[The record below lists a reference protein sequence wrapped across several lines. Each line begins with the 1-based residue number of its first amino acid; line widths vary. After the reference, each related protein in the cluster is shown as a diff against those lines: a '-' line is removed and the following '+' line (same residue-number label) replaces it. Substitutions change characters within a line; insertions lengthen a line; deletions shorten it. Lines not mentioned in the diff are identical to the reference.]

1 MLKIG
6 LTGSIASGK
15 STIARM
21 FTALGVHVID
31 TDVIARQ
38 VVEPGSPALAKL
50 TAEFGEHLLN
60 DDGSLNR
67 QFLGELIF
75 ADQGKRQRL
84 NELMHPLIMSIAK
97 GEMQKYGRQYP
108 DGMVMVDVPLLIE
121 ENFLSWFDQLI
132 LVYVPVAVQLE
143 RLKARDGIDAET
155 ARLKMSSQM
164 SPEEKRKYADFV
176 IDNSGSLAASKAQ
189 VEKVFHC
196 LQTGH
201 PMRA

>member
-21 FTALGVHVID
+21 FSALGVHVID

-38 VVEPGSPALAKL
+38 VVAPGSPGLAKL
-50 TAEFGEHLLN
+50 TAEFGQHLLN

-67 QFLGELIF
+67 QLLGELIF

-84 NELMHPLIMSIAK
+84 NEFFRPLIMSIV
-97 GEMQKYGRQYP
+97 GEEMRKYGRQYP

-121 ENFLSWFDQLI
+121 ENLSSWFDQII

-155 ARLKMSSQM
+155 ARLKMSSQV

-176 IDNSGSLAASKAQ
+176 IDNSSSLALSRAQ
-189 VEKVFHC
+189 VENIFLC
-196 LQTGH
+196 LQTV
-201 PMRA
+201 

>member
-21 FTALGVHVID
+21 FSVLGIHVID
-31 TDVIARQ
+31 TDVIARR
-38 VVEPGSPALAKL
+38 VVEPGSPGLAKL
-50 TAEFGEHLLN
+50 TAEFGEYLLN
-60 DDGSLNR
+60 EDGKLNR

-84 NELMHPLIMSIAK
+84 NKILHPLIMSIT
-97 GEMQKYGRQYP
+97 GEEMQKYGRQYP

-121 ENFLSWFDQLI
+121 EDLLSWFDQII
-132 LVYVPVAVQLE
+132 LVYVPVAIQLE

-164 SPEEKRKYADFV
+164 PPEEKRKYADFV
-176 IDNSGSLAASKAQ
+176 IDNSSSLALSRTQ
-189 VEKVFHC
+189 VENIFHC
-196 LQTGH
+196 LQTVH
-201 PMRA
+201 

>member
-21 FTALGVHVID
+21 FSALGVHIID

-38 VVEPGSPALAKL
+38 VVAPGSSGLAKL

-67 QFLGELIF
+67 QLLDELIF

-84 NELMHPLIMSIAK
+84 NELLHPLIMSVA
-97 GEMQKYGRQYP
+97 GEKMQKYGRQYP

-121 ENFLSWFDQLI
+121 ANLLSWFDQII

-143 RLKARDGIDAET
+143 RLKARDRIDAET

-164 SPEEKRKYADFV
+164 SPEEKLKYADFV
-176 IDNSGSLAASKAQ
+176 IDNSGSLAASRTQ
-189 VEKVFHC
+189 VEKIFHC
-196 LQTGH
+196 LQTVH
-201 PMRA
+201 

>member
-21 FTALGVHVID
+21 FSALGVHIID

-38 VVEPGSPALAKL
+38 VVAPGSSGLAKL

-67 QFLGELIF
+67 QLLGELIF

-84 NELMHPLIMSIAK
+84 NELLHPLIMSVA
-97 GEMQKYGRQYP
+97 GEKMQKYGRQYP

-121 ENFLSWFDQLI
+121 ANLLSWFDQII

-143 RLKARDGIDAET
+143 RLKARDRIDAET

-164 SPEEKRKYADFV
+164 SPEEKLKYADFV
-176 IDNSGSLAASKAQ
+176 IDNSGSLAASRTQ
-189 VEKVFHC
+189 VEKIFHC
-196 LQTGH
+196 LQTVH
-201 PMRA
+201 

>member
-21 FTALGVHVID
+21 FSALGVHIID

-38 VVEPGSPALAKL
+38 VVAPGSSGLAKL
-50 TAEFGEHLLN
+50 TAEFGEHLLK

-67 QFLGELIF
+67 QLLGELIF

-84 NELMHPLIMSIAK
+84 NELLHPLIMSVA
-97 GEMQKYGRQYP
+97 GEKMQKYGRQYP

-121 ENFLSWFDQLI
+121 ANLLSWFDQII

-143 RLKARDGIDAET
+143 RLKARDRIDAET

-176 IDNSGSLAASKAQ
+176 IDNSGSLAASRTQ
-189 VEKVFHC
+189 VEKIFHC
-196 LQTGH
+196 LQTVH
-201 PMRA
+201 

>member
-21 FTALGVHVID
+21 FSALGVHIID

-38 VVEPGSPALAKL
+38 VVAPGSSGLAKL
-50 TAEFGEHLLN
+50 TAEFGEQLLN

-67 QFLGELIF
+67 QLLGELIF

-84 NELMHPLIMSIAK
+84 NELLHPLIMLVA
-97 GEMQKYGRQYP
+97 GEKMQKYGRQYP

-121 ENFLSWFDQLI
+121 ANLLSWFDQII

-143 RLKARDGIDAET
+143 RLKARDRIDAET

-164 SPEEKRKYADFV
+164 SPEEKLKYADFV
-176 IDNSGSLAASKAQ
+176 IDNSGSLAASRTQ
-189 VEKVFHC
+189 VEKIFHC
-196 LQTGH
+196 LQTVH
-201 PMRA
+201 

>member
-21 FTALGVHVID
+21 FAVLGVHIID

-38 VVEPGSPALAKL
+38 VVAPGSSGLAKL
-50 TAEFGEHLLN
+50 TAEFGEHLHN

-67 QFLGELIF
+67 QLLGELIF

-84 NELMHPLIMSIAK
+84 NDILHPLIMSVA
-97 GEMQKYGRQYP
+97 GEEMRKYGRQYP

-121 ENFLSWFDQLI
+121 ANLLSWFDQII
-132 LVYVPVAVQLE
+132 LVYIPVTVQLE
-143 RLKARDGIDAET
+143 RLKVRDGINEET
-155 ARLKMSSQM
+155 AQLKMSSQM

-176 IDNSGSLAASKAQ
+176 IDNSSSLAASRTQ
-189 VEKVFHC
+189 VKNIFHC
-196 LQTGH
+196 LQTVH
-201 PMRA
+201 

>member
-21 FTALGVHVID
+21 FSALGVHIID

-38 VVEPGSPALAKL
+38 VVAPGSSGLAKL
-50 TAEFGEHLLN
+50 TAEFGEQLLN

-67 QFLGELIF
+67 QLLGELIF

-84 NELMHPLIMSIAK
+84 NELLHPLIMSVA
-97 GEMQKYGRQYP
+97 GEKMQKYGRQYP

-121 ENFLSWFDQLI
+121 ANLLSWFDQII

-143 RLKARDGIDAET
+143 RLKARDRIDAET

-164 SPEEKRKYADFV
+164 SPEEKLKYADFV
-176 IDNSGSLAASKAQ
+176 IDNSGSLAASRTQ
-189 VEKVFHC
+189 VEKIFHC
-196 LQTGH
+196 LQTVH
-201 PMRA
+201 

>member
-21 FTALGVHVID
+21 FSALGVHIID

-38 VVEPGSPALAKL
+38 VVAPGSSGLAKL

-67 QFLGELIF
+67 QLLGELIF

-84 NELMHPLIMSIAK
+84 NELLHPLIMSVA
-97 GEMQKYGRQYP
+97 GEKMQKYGRQYP

-121 ENFLSWFDQLI
+121 ANLLSWFDQII

-143 RLKARDGIDAET
+143 RLKARDRIDAET

-164 SPEEKRKYADFV
+164 SPEEKCKFADFV
-176 IDNSGSLAASKAQ
+176 IDNSGSLAASRTQ
-189 VEKVFHC
+189 VEKIFHC
-196 LQTGH
+196 LQTVH
-201 PMRA
+201 